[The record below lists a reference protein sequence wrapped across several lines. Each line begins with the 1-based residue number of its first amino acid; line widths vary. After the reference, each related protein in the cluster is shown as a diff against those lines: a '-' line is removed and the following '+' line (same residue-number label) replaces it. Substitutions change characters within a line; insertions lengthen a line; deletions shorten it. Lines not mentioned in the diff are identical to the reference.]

1 MDELQAVVLRAKLKH
16 IDQYNAARQHAAHLY
31 TELLTDLPLN
41 PPHEDGLGKH
51 VYHQYTL
58 LCERR
63 AEVMQSLQEQ
73 QIACAIYYPVPLH
86 QQNVF
91 KAECAG
97 LSLPV
102 TESVA
107 ANCLSLPICSAL
119 SDETVQE
126 IVSVIRNVLT
136 T

>member
-1 MDELQAVVLRAKLKH
+1 MQA
-16 IDQYNAARQHAAHLY
+16 
-31 TELLTDLPLN
+31 
-41 PPHEDGLGKH
+41 
-51 VYHQYTL
+51 
-58 LCERR
+58 
-63 AEVMQSLQEQ
+63 LQER

-119 SDETVQE
+119 SDETVRE
-126 IVSVIRNVLT
+126 IVSVIRSVLT
-136 T
+136 A